1 MGKISTNSL
10 GKSAK
15 LKLHW
20 FCLYNAYSMP
30 KDIYSVVI
38 SEFSQQDQ
46 KQIKI
51 KLDNF
56 TYILKMNFTLED
68 VKEIQIFELHT

>member
-1 MGKISTNSL
+1 
-10 GKSAK
+10 
-15 LKLHW
+15 
-20 FCLYNAYSMP
+20 MP